1 MYEDEDFGGQRDYKA
16 ERDSL
21 IDDIAVLRAN
31 NKRLEQELKTRR
43 EETDNLEA
51 KLSAQLSMKR
61 DLEKENKHLKEINT
75 SLHNNINEKIRVIET
90 LKQIRDLKDSALKG
104 ADIKIKT
111 LERELSAALNGKL
124 ATYDKLQE
132 YVLELQGDLSEYQKE
147 NEKLNN
153 VANEA
158 IDLAESENEKYT
170 KLTQH
175 IRQKAEANPSVSR
188 YIALVNYIDRLEK
201 GES

>member
-1 MYEDEDFGGQRDYKA
+1 MNKHIIHKLES
-16 ERDSL
+16 ERDQFKKERDTL
-21 IDDIAVLRAN
+21 IDDIAVVRAN
-31 NKRLEQELKTRR
+31 NKR
-43 EETDNLEA
+43 
-51 KLSAQLSMKR
+51 
-61 DLEKENKHLKEINT
+61 
-75 SLHNNINEKIRVIET
+75 
-90 LKQIRDLKDSALKG
+90 
-104 ADIKIKT
+104 
-111 LERELSAALNGKL
+111 LERELSAALNGEL

-158 IDLAESENEKYT
+158 IYLAESENEKYT

-175 IRQKAEANPSVSR
+175 IRDKAESNPNVDR
-188 YIALVNYIDRLEK
+188 YIALVNYIDRLEM